1 MATLIKKDTTP
12 TFIVGDKV
20 QFNVIAQ
27 HDNYSPTYI
36 TAYGFVGKVNK
47 VTMTI
52 LGVDGQV
59 YKEKISQV
67 RKYVYPFEALRYIF
81 ED

>member
-20 QFNVIAQ
+20 QFNVILTP
-27 HDNYSPTYI
+27 DNYSPTYT

-47 VTMTI
+47 KTMTI
-52 LGVDGQV
+52 LAVDGQV
-59 YKEKISQV
+59 YKEDVSQV
-67 RKYVYPFEALRYIF
+67 RKYVDPFEGLSGIF